1 MNTPNAALRFWQTLA
16 TKPGGKWLFSKLVC
30 FKAPYFASIRP
41 QFEEL
46 RPGYC
51 TLTISKRRA
60 VQNHLGTVHAIAMC
74 NMAELAGGTM
84 TEASTPATHR
94 WIPKGMTVEYL
105 KKAETDLRA
114 EASFNT
120 RPEFGTA
127 TSVPVTVVV
136 TDTNN
141 QLVFR
146 AEINMWISPKKPE

>member
-1 MNTPNAALRFWQTLA
+1 
-16 TKPGGKWLFSKLVC
+16 
-30 FKAPYFASIRP
+30 
-41 QFEEL
+41 
-46 RPGYC
+46 
-51 TLTISKRRA
+51 
-60 VQNHLGTVHAIAMC
+60 
-74 NMAELAGGTM
+74 
-84 TEASTPATHR
+84 
-94 WIPKGMTVEYL
+94 MTVEYL

-120 RPEFGTA
+120 PPEFGTA